1 MRRRRAL
8 LLIAAVGL
16 ATLVVAPVAL
26 ASAGGGSAGFS
37 GGEGGG
43 SGGGGGGNGFVIFL
57 LLRVI
62 IEIAFLGHGLGL
74 LVLIAAALVYWFFVR
89 GEPKLQRVWDER
101 RRQGRRRKRETRSRE
116 RKVELAAAEA
126 ADEDPIFG
134 PSAVRGDAAQ
144 LFIDVQL
151 AWDAADRV
159 KLRGLLAPQL
169 MNEWERRLDD
179 FDRKGWR
186 NHSEPIGEPT
196 VEYVGLLRRSDA
208 DQLDGAHQQPGE
220 SDRVVVRI
228 EAKLRD
234 YVVDGAGRHI
244 KRAGQF
250 TESVHMR
257 EYWTLERVSDRWR
270 LFSIESGA
278 EGQHQLQDQIVQ
290 NAWSD
295 TAGLRDQAVV
305 EGAAREAVPAGTHLA
320 DLADLQFTGDARAAA
335 LDLSLAD
342 GRFAPDVLEVAAR
355 RAVAAWADAVD
366 GPDEPLL
373 AVATAQAAHDL
384 LYPQG
389 ADERIRLVVRG
400 LSVRR
405 IRIVALDA
413 AGQPPTMTVDVDLR
427 GNRYLEDRDTTKVV
441 AGSATRIDSFTERW
455 TLALTQD
462 EQQPW
467 RIATAQAPVVTTER

>member
-8 LLIAAVGL
+8 LLVAAVAL

-43 SGGGGGGNGFVIFL
+43 GGGNGFVIFL
-57 LLRVI
+57 LLRIV

-101 RRQGRRRKRETRSRE
+101 RRQGRRRKRETQRRE

-126 ADEDPIFG
+126 ADEDPVFG

-159 KLRGLLAPQL
+159 KLRSLLAPHL
-169 MNEWERRLDD
+169 MDEWERRLDD

-186 NHSEPIGEPT
+186 NHSEPVGEPT
-196 VEYVGLLRRSDA
+196 IEYVGLLRRSGA
-208 DQLDGAHQQPGE
+208 DQLDGGRQAPGE

-228 EAKLRD
+228 EAKIRD
-234 YVVDGAGRHI
+234 YVVDGNGRHI
-244 KRAGQF
+244 KRGGQF
-250 TESVHMR
+250 TESVHLR

-278 EGQHQLQDQIVQ
+278 EGQHQLEAQIVQ

-305 EGAAREAVPAGTHLA
+305 EGAVREAVPAGTHLA

-373 AVATAQAAHDL
+373 AVATPAAAHDL
-384 LYPQG
+384 LYPRG
-389 ADERIRLVVRG
+389 ADERVRLVVRG
-400 LSVRR
+400 LAVRR
-405 IRIVALDA
+405 IRIAALDA

-441 AGSATRIDSFTERW
+441 AGSATRVDSFTERW
-455 TLALTQD
+455 MLALTGD

-467 RIATAQAPVVTTER
+467 RIVTAQTPIVASDR